1 MNEMLKKEEVFLN
14 DIRGII
20 NSARQNA
27 VRSVDFCR
35 VQMYWHMGKR
45 IFEEEQ
51 QGKDRADYGA
61 YLIKNLAKQLE
72 PEYGSGFSVRQLERC
87 RQFYRVYP
95 IANALRSQ
103 LNWTQYRMLIQ
114 INDPDKR
121 MYYELESVN
130 NGWTARETERQINSQ
145 LYERLLLSNDKEAVL
160 AVARKERIPQ
170 SPLEIIKDPMFLEFL
185 GLERKATYYEKDLE
199 SAIITHLQH
208 FLLELGQ
215 GFTFVA
221 RQKRIL
227 LEDDEFFADLV
238 YYNRLLK
245 CFVVIELKTGKLTH
259 QDLGQLQM
267 YVNYYDRVEKTA
279 EENPTIGILLCT
291 DKNDTA
297 VRMALPEDNKT
308 ILTSEYK
315 LYLPTQSQLINEVN
329 SVRKMVEEQR
339 EFTKRNEKED
349 ER

>member
-51 QGKDRADYGA
+51 QGKDRADYGT

-72 PEYGSGFSVRQLERC
+72 PEYGSGFSVRQLAFC
-87 RQFYRVYP
+87 RQFYRIYP

-114 INDPDKR
+114 IDDPDKR

-238 YYNRLLK
+238 FYNRLLR

-279 EENPTIGILLCT
+279 EENSTIGILLCT

-308 ILTSEYK
+308 ILASEYK

-339 EFTKRNEKED
+339 EFNKRNEKED

>member
-1 MNEMLKKEEVFLN
+1 MKKEELFLN

-20 NSARQNA
+20 DEARAHA

-35 VQMYWHMGKR
+35 VQMYWQLGRR

-51 QGKDRADYGA
+51 QGKDRADYGS

-72 PEYGSGFSVRQLERC
+72 PDYGSGFSVRQLERS
-87 RQFYRVYP
+87 RQFYRLYP
-95 IANALRSQ
+95 IASTLRTQ
-103 LNWTQYRMLIQ
+103 LNWSQYKMLMAISEA
-114 INDPDKR
+114 DKR
-121 MYYELESVN
+121 EYYELEAVN
-130 NGWTARETERQINSQ
+130 NSWTARELERQINSQ
-145 LYERLLLSNDKEAVL
+145 LYERLLLSNDKESVL

-170 SPLEIIKDPMFLEFL
+170 SPQEIIKDPMYLEFL
-185 GLERKATYYEKDLE
+185 GLKPQATYYEKDLE

-238 YYNRLLK
+238 FYNRLLK
-245 CFVVIELKTGKLTH
+245 CFVVVELKTGKLTH

-267 YVNYYDRVEKTA
+267 YVNYYDRVEKMA
-279 EENPTIGILLCT
+279 DENPTVGILLCT
-291 DKNDTA
+291 SKNDTA
-297 VRMALPEDNKT
+297 VKMALPEDNKT
-308 ILTSEYK
+308 ILASEYK
-315 LYLPTQSQLINEVN
+315 LYLPSQTQLIDEVN
-329 SVRKMVEEQR
+329 SVREMMEQ
-339 EFTKRNEKED
+339 KSHAQNLD
-349 ER
+349 